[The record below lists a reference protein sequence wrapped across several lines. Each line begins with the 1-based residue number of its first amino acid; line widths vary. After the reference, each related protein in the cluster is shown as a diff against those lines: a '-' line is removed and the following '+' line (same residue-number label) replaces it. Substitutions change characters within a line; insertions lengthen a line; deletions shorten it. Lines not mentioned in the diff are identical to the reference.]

1 MEIFK
6 ELPQEKRAY
15 MELLFRNCT
24 EEVRYYMSLVEIP
37 ANQTFIKAGTECTQI
52 FMILSICFSLV
63 LSAFFILSK

>member
-1 MEIFK
+1 MRLEVFK

-37 ANQTFIKAGTECTQI
+37 ANQPFIKAGTE
-52 FMILSICFSLV
+52 
-63 LSAFFILSK
+63 